1 MAVILEMDNVTKSYN
16 KTKVIDQFS
25 LKVEKGHIY
34 GLIGPNGAGK
44 TTIMRMLAGL
54 SYQDSGQIK
63 LFGQSDNLDIQRS
76 RMSFMLEAPYIDGTM
91 TARQNMSYIRYLRGV
106 ASEERID
113 EILEFIGLANTGKKQ
128 TRNYS
133 LGMRQRLGI
142 GMALLSGPEIMVLDE
157 PINGLDPEGIVEVR
171 KMLLKLC
178 KEQET
183 TILLSSHLLSEL
195 YELCTDFTI
204 INHGKLI
211 ESISRKKLEE
221 KSRKH
226 LVIKTNA
233 LDKTVAMLEDKLH
246 IKNYKIIQQELHLYD
261 KVEDLE
267 QFVKLIF
274 DHKFIVIKLVYMEE
288 NLEDYYLEKVGDM
301 NGQIIK
307 GRMVSG

>member
-1 MAVILEMDNVTKSYN
+1 MAVILEMEHVTKSYN

-63 LFGQSDNLDIQRS
+63 LFGKSDNLDIQGS

-106 ASEERID
+106 ASEERIN

-142 GMALLSGPEIMVLDE
+142 GMALLSGPEIMVLAE

-233 LDKTVAMLEDKLH
+233 LDKTIAMLEDKLH

-274 DHKFIVIKLVYMEE
+274 DHNFIVTKLVYMEE

-301 NGQIIK
+301 NGQIVK

>member
-267 QFVKLIF
+267 QFVRLIF
-274 DHKFIVIKLVYMEE
+274 DHNFIVTKLVYMEE
-288 NLEDYYLEKVGDM
+288 NLEDYYLEKVGGM
-301 NGQIIK
+301 NGQIVK